1 MSDPYGIVIPM
12 NTTPLAS
19 VEIDFTDSFINY
31 QNITYSATNAQIEQA
46 TQWYADA
53 ELIAHDMVS
62 IFASRGIDA
71 NIEQCASIISAFSPR
86 QRWSRNVVQ
95 ALEFAH
101 GGKPK
106 GLTNNLRMAENA
118 LTMGFDAL
126 RGMKT
131 NNFALAIAGDEN
143 AVTIDVWMMKA
154 AGLTID
160 SPNKTQY
167 RELVQAVK
175 DTALIEGLT
184 PRTTQALIWIVFRGG
199 AE

>member
-1 MSDPYGIVIPM
+1 M
-12 NTTPLAS
+12 TLAP

-31 QNITYSATNAQIEQA
+31 QNLTYSASPSQYEQA
-46 TQWYADA
+46 SKWYMDA

-71 NIEQCASIISAFSPR
+71 NVEQCASIISAFSPR
-86 QRWSRNVVQ
+86 QRWTRNVTC

-126 RGMKT
+126 KGQKT
-131 NNFALAIAGDEN
+131 NNFARAIAGDED
-143 AVTIDVWMMKA
+143 AVTIDIWMLRA
-154 AGLTID
+154 AGLTVT
-160 SPNKTQY
+160 SPNRAQY
-167 RELVQAVK
+167 RECVEAVK
-175 DTALIEGLT
+175 NTAMIEGIT
-184 PRTTQALIWIVFRGG
+184 PRTCQALIWIVYRGS
-199 AE
+199 AD